1 MNHSVTKLDGSQVKL
16 TLTVTPEQFEEAIQ
30 TVYNKAKKNIQ
41 LPGFRKGKAPRKM
54 IERAYGKEVFYEDAL
69 NEVLPDLYEAAVK
82 EENLEVMSRP
92 DVTVDTISADE
103 PFEVVCTV
111 YVKPEV
117 TLGEY
122 KGLKKEMEEITVS
135 DEDID
140 EEIASVANRNA
151 RTVEV
156 TDRPAAMGDTV
167 TLSYDG
173 SVDGVHFDGGQSDSY
188 ELKLGSHSFIDTFE
202 DQIVG
207 HNVGDAFDVN
217 VTFPEEYHEPSL
229 SGKAAVFAVEVKAI
243 KTQEVPEID
252 DEFVK
257 EVSEFDTLDE
267 YKEDTKKTLIER
279 RQKAAE
285 ETAKNKLIKMASD
298 NASVDLPEPVVTE
311 QCDQMVQEFART
323 LAYQGMDINQYM
335 KMTGTTLEQLR
346 NDVRPQAEQRL
357 KENLTLEAI
366 AKAEGI
372 SVTDEDVDKEIEE
385 MAKVYSMEV
394 EKVREFFNGQELD
407 NMKQELLNRKAVAFL
422 VENAVD

>member
-54 IERAYGKEVFYEDAL
+54 VERAYGKEVFYEDAL

-92 DVTVDTISADE
+92 DVTVDKISAEE
-103 PFEVVCTV
+103 PFEVFCTV

-122 KGLKKEMEEITVS
+122 KGLKKEMEEITIT
-135 DEDID
+135 DEDVD
-140 EEIASVANRNA
+140 AEIESVAKRNA
-151 RTVEV
+151 RTIDVA
-156 TDRPAAMGDTV
+156 DRPAAMEDTV
-167 TLSYDG
+167 TISYNG
-173 SVDGVHFDGGQSDSY
+173 TMDGVPFEGGQSDSY
-188 ELKLGSHSFIDTFE
+188 DLKLGSHSFIDTFE

-217 VTFPEEYHEPSL
+217 VTFPEEYHEKTL
-229 SGKAAVFAVEVKAI
+229 AGKPAVFAVELKAI
-243 KTQEVPEID
+243 KAQEIPAID

-257 EVSEFDTLDE
+257 DVSEFDTLAE
-267 YKEDTKKTLIER
+267 YKEDTKKTLLER

-285 ETAKNKLIKMASD
+285 DTAKNNLIKKAAE
-298 NASVDLPEPVVTE
+298 NASMELPEAVITE
-311 QCDQMVQEFART
+311 QCDQMIQDFARN
-323 LAYQGMDINQYM
+323 LSYQGMDINQYM

-357 KENLTLEAI
+357 RENLTLEAI
-366 AKAEGI
+366 CKAEGM
-372 SVTDEDVDKEIEE
+372 SVTDKDVEKEIED
-385 MAKVYSMEV
+385 MAKAYSMEV
-394 EKVREFFNGQELD
+394 EKVREFFSGAEME
-407 NMKQELLNRKAVAFL
+407 NMKQDLLNRKAMAFL